1 MPFRV
6 TTGVASF
13 LRCGV
18 VAALLPVLGGCYLL
32 QAAAGQMAVMAKRQP
47 VEEVV
52 RDPQTPPLLRDR
64 LTAVSAAR
72 DFASEALGLPENDS
86 YRLYAD
92 IGRNYVVWNVF
103 ATPPFSIEPR
113 RWCFPVAGCV
123 VYRGY
128 FAEHRAQAYAGR
140 LRRKGDDVAIGGV
153 AAYSTLGH
161 FADPILSSMLLYSDA
176 QLAGTV
182 FHELAHQLVYFK
194 DDSAFNEAFAS
205 TVEEVGVVRWL
216 ERAGR
221 QRDLDAWQQQKQRAE
236 DFSRLLLGAREQLR
250 GLYLQPLPPLDMNH
264 RKQQILGRLKFSY
277 EQQRTTWGGYA
288 GYDNWFAR
296 TLTNA
301 DLVATAT
308 YRRCIP
314 GFKRLLVESGDDL
327 GEFYR
332 RVRELER
339 ETPAAR
345 QQLLCSAA
353 D

>member
-1 MPFRV
+1 MPFSV
-6 TTGVASF
+6 VNL
-13 LRCGV
+13 LRGILLAV
-18 VAALLPVLGGCYLL
+18 LLPAVSGCYVL
-32 QAAAGQMAVMAKRQP
+32 QAAAGQMAVMAQRQP
-47 VEEVV
+47 VAEVV
-52 RDPQTPPLLRDR
+52 RNSQTPPQLRTR
-64 LTAVSAAR
+64 LTELSAAR
-72 DFASEALGLPENDS
+72 DFASQLLGLPDNES
-86 YRLYAD
+86 YRQYAD

-103 ATPPFSIEPR
+103 ATPPFSVEPR

-128 FAEHRAQAYAGR
+128 FSEHRAQAYAGR
-140 LRRKGDDVAIGGV
+140 LRSKGDDVAVGGV
-153 AAYSTLGH
+153 SAYSTLGH
-161 FADPILSSMLLYSDA
+161 FADPILSSMLPYSDA

-182 FHELAHQLVYFK
+182 FHELAHQLIYFK

-205 TVEEVGVVRWL
+205 AVEEVGVMRWL
-216 ERAGR
+216 ARSGR
-221 QRDLDAWQQQKQRAE
+221 QRDLVAWQQQKQRAE

-250 GLYLQPLPPLDMNH
+250 GLYAQPLPPLDMNH

-277 EQQRTTWGGYA
+277 EQQRSEWGGYA

-314 GFKRLLVESGDDL
+314 GFKRVLAESGDDL

-332 RVRELER
+332 RVRKLAS
-339 ETPAAR
+339 ETPSAR
-345 QQLLCSAA
+345 QQLLCTGL

>member
-1 MPFRV
+1 MPFSVVNPMR
-6 TTGVASF
+6 GVMLAT
-13 LRCGV
+13 
-18 VAALLPVLGGCYLL
+18 LLPFLGGCYLM
-32 QAAAGQMAVMAKRQP
+32 QAAAGQMAVMAERQP
-47 VEEVV
+47 VAEIV
-52 RDPQTPPLLRDR
+52 RNPKTPPQLRTR
-64 LTAVSAAR
+64 LVELGAAR
-72 DFASEALGLPENDS
+72 DFASGALALPDNES

-103 ATPPFSIEPR
+103 ATPPFSVEAR

-128 FAEHRAQAYAGR
+128 FSEHRAQAYAGR
-140 LRRKGDDVAIGGV
+140 LRRKGDDVAVGGV
-153 AAYSTLGH
+153 TAYSTLGH
-161 FADPILSSMLLYSDA
+161 FADPILSSMLPYSDA

-182 FHELAHQLVYFK
+182 FHELAHQLIYFK

-216 ERAGR
+216 ARSGR
-221 QRDLDAWQQQKQRAE
+221 QADLDAWQRQKQRGE

-250 GLYLQPLPPLDMNH
+250 GLYAEPLQPAEMNH

-277 EQQRTTWGGYA
+277 EQQRSEWGGYA
-288 GYDNWFAR
+288 GYDAWFAR

-314 GFKRLLVESGDDL
+314 GFKRMLAASGDDL
-327 GEFYR
+327 GEFYQ
-332 RVRELER
+332 RVRKLAS

-345 QQLLCSAA
+345 QQLLCAGP

>member
-1 MPFRV
+1 VPFRWA
-6 TTGVASF
+6 GIARASV
-13 LRCGV
+13 LLGM
-18 VAALLPVLGGCYLL
+18 LPVLGGCYLL
-32 QAAAGQMAVMAKRQP
+32 QAASGQVAVMAKREP
-47 VEEVV
+47 IAAVL
-52 RDPQTPPLLRDR
+52 RDPGTPEPLRAR
-64 LTAVSAAR
+64 LAFASAAR
-72 DFASEALGLPENDS
+72 DFASNSLGLPDNDS

-103 ATPPFSIEPR
+103 ATPPFSVEPR

-128 FAEHRAQAYAGR
+128 FSERRAQHYAGR
-140 LRRKGDDVAIGGV
+140 LRRAGDDVAVGGV

-161 FADPILSSMLLYSDA
+161 FADPILSSMLPYGDA
-176 QLAGTV
+176 ALAGTV

-205 TVEEVGVVRWL
+205 TVEEVGVLRWL
-216 ERAGR
+216 TLSGR
-221 QRDLDAWQQQKQRAE
+221 QREFEAWQQQRQRAE
-236 DFSRLLLGAREQLR
+236 DFSRLLLAAREQLR
-250 GLYLQPLPPLDMNH
+250 GVYAEALDPVEMNH
-264 RKQQILGRLKFSY
+264 RKQQVFGRLKFSY
-277 EQQRTTWGGYA
+277 EQQRQRWGGYA
-288 GYDNWFAR
+288 GYDAWFAR

-314 GFKRLLVESGDDL
+314 GFKRILADSRDDL

-332 RVRELER
+332 RVRALAA

-345 QQLLCSAA
+345 QRLLCTIGE
-353 D
+353 

>member
-1 MPFRV
+1 VQLSVVMLLR
-6 TTGVASF
+6 GVLLAM
-13 LRCGV
+13 
-18 VAALLPVLGGCYLL
+18 LLPVLGGCYLL
-32 QAAAGQMAVMAKRQP
+32 QAAGGQMAVMAKRQP
-47 VEEVV
+47 VAEVV
-52 RDPQTPPLLRDR
+52 RNSQTPPELRAR
-64 LTAVSAAR
+64 LIELGAAR
-72 DFASEALGLPENDS
+72 DFASEALGLPDNES

-103 ATPPFSIEPR
+103 ATPPFSVEPR

-128 FAEHRAQAYAGR
+128 FSEHRAQAYAGR
-140 LRRKGDDVAIGGV
+140 LRRMGDDVAVGGV
-153 AAYSTLGH
+153 TAYSTLGH
-161 FADPILSSMLLYSDA
+161 FADPVLSSMLLYSDA

-205 TVEEVGVVRWL
+205 TVEEVGVMRWL
-216 ERAGR
+216 TQAGR
-221 QRDLDAWQQQKQRAE
+221 QGDLDAWQRQKRRAE

-250 GLYLQPLPPLDMNH
+250 DLYAQPLPPADMNH

-277 EQQRTTWGGYA
+277 EQQRSEWGGYT
-288 GYDNWFAR
+288 GYDNWFGR

-314 GFKRLLVESGDDL
+314 GFKRMLVAAGDDL

-332 RVRELER
+332 RVRELAS

-345 QQLLCSAA
+345 QRLLCAGP

>member
-1 MPFRV
+1 MFFSV
-6 TTGVASF
+6 GNV
-13 LRCGV
+13 LRSSV
-18 VAALLPVLGGCYLL
+18 LAALLPLLGGCYLL
-32 QAAAGQMAVMAKRQP
+32 QAASGQMAVMQERQP
-47 VEEVV
+47 VAEVV
-52 RDPQTPPLLRDR
+52 RDPRTPPQLRAR
-64 LTAVSAAR
+64 LTEVTAAR
-72 DFASEALGLPENDS
+72 DFASQALGLPDNES

-103 ATPPFSIEPR
+103 ATPPFSVEPR

-128 FAEHRAQAYAGR
+128 FSERRAQAYAGR
-140 LRRKGDDVAIGGV
+140 LRRKGDDVAVGGV
-153 AAYSTLGH
+153 TAYSTLGH
-161 FADPILSSMLLYSDA
+161 FADPILSSMLPYSDA

-182 FHELAHQLVYFK
+182 FHELAHQLVYFR

-205 TVEEVGVVRWL
+205 TVEEVGIQRWL
-216 ERAGR
+216 VLSGR
-221 QRDLDAWQQQKQRAE
+221 QRDLDAWQQQRQRAE

-250 GLYLQPLPPLDMNH
+250 GLYQQPLPPIDMNH

-277 EQQRTTWGGYA
+277 EQQRADWGGYA
-288 GYDNWFAR
+288 GYDNWFVR
-296 TLTNA
+296 TLGNA

-314 GFKRLLVESGDDL
+314 GFKRLLAASGDDL

-332 RVRELER
+332 RVRALASEA
-339 ETPAAR
+339 PAAR
-345 QQLLCSAA
+345 QQLLCVGT